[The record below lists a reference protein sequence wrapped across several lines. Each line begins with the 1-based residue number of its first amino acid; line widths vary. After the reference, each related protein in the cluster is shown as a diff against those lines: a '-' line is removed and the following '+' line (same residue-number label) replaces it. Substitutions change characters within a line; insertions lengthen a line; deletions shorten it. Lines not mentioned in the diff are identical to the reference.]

1 MPFLDLLLIK
11 NPIRLF
17 CSRIGLINSTS
28 PVVNFAKTRIAE
40 RMNTPKESVPSNR
53 DFLSRFLEAG
63 KKDPEFLHPQRIL
76 SLTTA
81 NMFAGSDTTAITLR
95 AIFYYLLKNPETLHR
110 LLKEIEETDKA
121 GLLSRDDQLVTW
133 DEVHDLP
140 YLTAVIK
147 ESLRCHPAAGLPLER
162 IVPPGGIEICGQF
175 IPGGTIVGCNAW
187 VVHCSETVFGAEPKR
202 FRPERW
208 LDVSEKAKSDMN
220 TFLFSFGAGA
230 RTCVGKNISYLEM
243 YKLVPA
249 VLRTF
254 ELSLENPQEEWE
266 LRNAWFVKQSN
277 FLIRLRTRKAGESLL
292 SSP

>member
-1 MPFLDLLLIK
+1 MDYLLIK

-17 CSRIGLINSTS
+17 CSRIGLTNSTS
-28 PVVNFAKTRIAE
+28 PVVNFAKLRIAE
-40 RMNTPKESVPSNR
+40 RLSSPKASSTSNR

-63 KKDPEFLHPQRIL
+63 QKDPEFLHAQRIL

-95 AIFYYLLKNPETLHR
+95 AIFYYLLKNPETLQR
-110 LLKEIEETDKA
+110 LLKELQETENA
-121 GLLSRDDQLVTW
+121 GLFSRPDRLVTW

-162 IVPPGGIEICGQF
+162 IVPAGGVQVCGQF
-175 IPGGTIVGCNAW
+175 LPGGTIVGCSAW
-187 VVHCSETVFGAEPKR
+187 TVHRSEAVFGADPNR

-208 LDVSEKAKSDMN
+208 LEASEKARSDMN
-220 TFLFSFGAGA
+220 SFLFSFGAGA

-254 ELSLENPQEEWE
+254 ELTLEHPEKEWE

-277 FLIRLRTRKAGESLL
+277 FLVRMRTRKAGEPLVL
-292 SSP
+292 SS

>member
-1 MPFLDLLLIK
+1 MPFLDRLLIK

-17 CSRIGLINSTS
+17 CGRLGLINSTS
-28 PVVNFAKTRIAE
+28 PVVNFAKTRITE
-40 RMNTPKESVPSNR
+40 RLNSPKEDIASNR
-53 DFLSRFLEAG
+53 DFLTRFLEAG

-95 AIFYYLLKNPETLHR
+95 AIFYYLLKNPETLQR
-110 LLKEIEETDKA
+110 LLKELDENENA
-121 GLLSRDDQLVTW
+121 GLFSDDRLVTW
-133 DEVHDLP
+133 NEVHDLP

-147 ESLRCHPAAGLPLER
+147 ESLRCHPATGLPLER
-162 IVPPGGIEICGQF
+162 IVPSGGIDVCGQF
-175 IPGGTIVGCNAW
+175 LPGGTIVGCSAW
-187 VVHCSETVFGAEPKR
+187 TVHRSEAIFGTDPKC

-208 LDVSEKAKSDMN
+208 LEASEKAKSDMN
-220 TFLFSFGAGA
+220 SFLFSFGAGA

-254 ELSLENPQEEWE
+254 ELTLEHPQDEWE

-277 FLIRLRTRKAGESLL
+277 FLVRLKTRRAGEPLSL
-292 SSP
+292 SS